1 MILGII
7 IGFFL
12 GCFCYD
18 KVIMKYYKEEFK
30 RFDKHQEELKIANES
45 TKTWMR
51 HCEFMNEQLC
61 NKK

>member
-1 MILGII
+1 MIIGII

-18 KVIMKYYKEEFK
+18 KLMMKSYKEEFK
-30 RFDKHQEELKIANES
+30 RLDEHQEELSEANES
-45 TKTWMR
+45 TRIWMK
-51 HCEFMNEQLC
+51 HCEYLNSLI